1 MRLIDRIFDVEIDLG
16 KVKITVF
23 DLLFALILSAMGLM
37 FRFYLF
43 DVKSGDYVTAFAD
56 WMKECHQAG
65 GFAYLGIKP
74 GVSDASTFDYNCMFQ
89 YLIVLLHYIGGGGA
103 VNDMYLVKM
112 MSVVFDYICAFT
124 VMRITYLATGQNV
137 RKAFFAYAAVMF
149 LPTVVLNSAAWAQN
163 DSIYTTFIL
172 LSLLHFMKGNDL
184 RAFIY
189 LAVSYS
195 FKQQALF
202 FFPFVIIMWFK
213 NKIKIRYALSIPIF
227 YVVSMIPSAI
237 AGREWADLL
246 GIYGNQVSMFSRL
259 SMNYP
264 SIYTIIAS
272 DLDKSIRK
280 MIIPAGTVCTAMIF
294 GVLAY
299 YIYRKNFEITYKYM
313 ITLVIFT
320 AELCCFCL
328 PVMHER
334 YGYIP
339 ELLAV
344 VYALFSYKRMPIC
357 ALLQVIS
364 MITYSRFLFGSTVTY
379 LWPLSV
385 TMLAIILV
393 IGYDLYKQMA
403 DGALVAQEIEA
414 GQDKENSDEPD
425 DES

>member
-1 MRLIDRIFDVEIDLG
+1 MRLIDKIFDVEIDLG
-16 KVKITVF
+16 KVKITCF
-23 DLLFALILSAMGLM
+23 DLIFALILSGMGLM

-103 VNDMYLVKM
+103 LDDMYLVKM
-112 MSVVFDYICAFT
+112 MSVFFDYVCAFNI
-124 VMRITYLATGQNV
+124 MRITYHVTGGNV
-137 RKAFFAYAAVMF
+137 QKAFFSYAAVMF

-163 DSIYTTFIL
+163 DSIYTAFIL
-172 LSLLHFMKGNDL
+172 LALLHFMKGNDL

-189 LAVSYS
+189 LAISYS

-202 FFPFVIIMWFK
+202 FFPFVIVMWLK
-213 NKIKIRYALSIPIF
+213 NKIKIRYILAIPVVYVLSMVPA
-227 YVVSMIPSAI
+227 AI
-237 AGREWADLL
+237 AGRKWADLL

-264 SIYTIIAS
+264 SIYTIVAS

-280 MIIPAGTVCTAMIF
+280 MIIPAGTVATVMIL
-294 GVLAY
+294 GVIAY
-299 YIYRKNFEITYKYM
+299 YTYRKQFNITYRYM
-313 ITLVIFT
+313 ITLAIFT
-320 AELCCFCL
+320 IELCCFCL

-334 YGYIP
+334 YGYIA

-344 VYALFSYKRMPIC
+344 VYALFSYKRLPIC

-393 IGYDLYKQMA
+393 VGYDLYRQMN
-403 DGALVAQEIEA
+403 
-414 GQDKENSDEPD
+414 ENDNSAA
-425 DES
+425 ESVSESI